1 MTDAARSIARAMFRK
16 AREIGELERVASDLS
31 RLAGI
36 ASEPSVCRFLGH
48 PRIPLADKERIL
60 APSVSNGLVSN
71 LLSALLTARAT
82 GLLTA
87 VNEAFTLLVRREAG
101 FVEAVARVAQ
111 PLSPE
116 QDAEIRAAVKAA
128 TGLTPVLKVQVD
140 PKLLGGVRLT
150 IDGRVADNS
159 LRSGLERLKE
169 RLQAI

>member
-1 MTDAARSIARAMFRK
+1 M
-16 AREIGELERVASDLS
+16 
-31 RLAGI
+31 
-36 ASEPSVCRFLGH
+36 
-48 PRIPLADKERIL
+48 
-60 APSVSNGLVSN
+60 
-71 LLSALLTARAT
+71 
-82 GLLTA
+82 
-87 VNEAFTLLVRREAG
+87 
-101 FVEAVARVAQ
+101 ARVAQ